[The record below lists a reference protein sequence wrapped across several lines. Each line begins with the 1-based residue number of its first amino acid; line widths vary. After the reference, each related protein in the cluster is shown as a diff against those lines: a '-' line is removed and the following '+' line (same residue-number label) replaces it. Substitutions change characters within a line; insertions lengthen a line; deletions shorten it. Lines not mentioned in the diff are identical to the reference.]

1 MNFLIRGKSDNERGL
16 NHMRILIFGGGKMG
30 AAFAAGLNQAK
41 NISAEIVVA
50 DPMSALQSQL
60 EDEGIR
66 VVRSVDS
73 LIGDGWLPRHV
84 ICAVKPDIALN
95 VLADNAGF
103 ISKAET
109 LISLAAGISHAAL
122 MSIRPGP
129 AHCIRAM
136 PNMPVMTGQGV
147 IGAVC
152 SRSFPDTL
160 RTEIELL
167 LTPLGKLFWLAD
179 DEAVDTLT
187 AISGSGPAYIFHFV
201 EALSQAAQKLG
212 MSAEEANEIAKQTLI
227 GATSILMESDRSPT
241 DHRND
246 VTSPNGTTAA
256 ALAVLMSET
265 GLEPLLTKATQAAFR
280 RAQEI
285 ASEIE

>member
-1 MNFLIRGKSDNERGL
+1 M
-16 NHMRILIFGGGKMG
+16 
-30 AAFAAGLNQAK
+30 
-41 NISAEIVVA
+41 
-50 DPMSALQSQL
+50 
-60 EDEGIR
+60 
-66 VVRSVDS
+66 
-73 LIGDGWLPRHV
+73 
-84 ICAVKPDIALN
+84 
-95 VLADNAGF
+95 
-103 ISKAET
+103 
-109 LISLAAGISHAAL
+109 
-122 MSIRPGP
+122 
-129 AHCIRAM
+129 
-136 PNMPVMTGQGV
+136 
-147 IGAVC
+147 
-152 SRSFPDTL
+152 
-160 RTEIELL
+160 

-212 MSAEEANEIAKQTLI
+212 MSAEEANEIAKQTLV
-227 GATSILMESDRSPT
+227 GASSILMESDRSPT